1 MLLLSGKAK
10 ELELSSRLR
19 LASER
24 ILNKNH
30 KDYEEEEEEEDKEN
44 QDGNNSEEV
53 VEDLEADIKSVDD
66 VIPKSNRRRATSTRT
81 YSVRSESTSGHY
93 HQHQHHQG
101 HLHQQSSSSYLN
113 YFLEKIQWFI
123 NSIYKHKHN

>member
-1 MLLLSGKAK
+1 MK
-10 ELELSSRLR
+10 
-19 LASER
+19 R
-24 ILNKNH
+24 ILNKKNH
-30 KDYEEEEEEEDKEN
+30 KDYEEEEEDKEN

-101 HLHQQSSSSYLN
+101 HLHQQSSSSYLELFPWKDPVVHQQHLQTQAQLN
-113 YFLEKIQWFI
+113 QLHSNSLHHRSQFI
-123 NSIYKHKHN
+123 TI